1 MSPSAEENTQLRVGG
16 RRYLLARVL
25 WVVIV
30 VVALALLVTGLQFQV
45 DQLAQTTDLRSL
57 EELDISVQSYAI
69 YLILLNIIV
78 VLVHVLIA
86 AVIFWRRSND
96 WVALLV
102 SLTLVTNGAAH
113 SLSNLYGVAAGPP
126 VWLLL
131 ASVIIYLGL
140 VTSFTVLYVFPNG
153 RFVPSWTRWL
163 AVSWAVVAL
172 LAVFVPESVFSITR
186 WPLWSRVLLLV
197 LWSGV
202 GVGAQ
207 LFRYQ
212 NVSNPVQR
220 QQTKWALLGLFAA
233 AVGPI
238 IFMISISATS
248 ASNEAPNIL
257 YQRVGAGMFTF
268 SFLFRLMALTIFRL
282 GTLLF
287 PLSFAIA
294 ALRYRLWDIDIILRR
309 TLTYGVLTALL
320 LFLYFVIIVLSQLAI
335 GWLVPGASPFAVV
348 ISTLAIAALFT
359 PLRYR
364 VQDWIDR
371 QFYRNK
377 YDAEKTLEAFN
388 ESLREEVDLDQLSER
403 MLAVVEQTMHPEY
416 VNLCLLGMKGE
427 SRSTLQ
433 KNE

>member
-1 MSPSAEENTQLRVGG
+1 MPPSAEENTQLRVGG

-96 WVALLV
+96 WVAMLV

-186 WPLWSRVLLLV
+186 WPLLGRVLLLV